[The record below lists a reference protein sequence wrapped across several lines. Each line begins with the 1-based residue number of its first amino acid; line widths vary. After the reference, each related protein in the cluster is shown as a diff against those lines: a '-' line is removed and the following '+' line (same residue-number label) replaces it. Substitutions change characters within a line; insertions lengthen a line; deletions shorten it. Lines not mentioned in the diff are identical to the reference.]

1 MYNWKF
7 NIGLNHVE
15 LQNFRGVEELK
26 LEFDPKLTVL
36 IGENGS
42 GKTTILDALA
52 SLLQVFV
59 DKTTSRE
66 TGKIETE
73 YISVNDIRNGT
84 VEATNTI
91 SINFESE
98 KFLEEDR
105 LWFEVIKVDTKEMYE
120 FYLEEYEKG
129 TYSEEAEKILKEKED
144 WSYTLENNEK
154 SNYEEYLKKYPN
166 GRYVNEAKQSIGE
179 EIIPLQK
186 TPTEYNF
193 EDIVTLEWYATLNE
207 SGYEP
212 DDISDA
218 TDFNKLS
225 KAIRLFNISYKA
237 NLQTQDKSKHIP
249 LSVPL
254 VLYYPCLNATT
265 VIKNTNE
272 RLRTDIMSA
281 YEDALAYNSFDFTK
295 FFRWFRW
302 QENIKT
308 QLGENPLLDAVANA
322 IYQML
327 NDEEAVFSNLKT
339 DWMNNPDGE
348 LLINKGKDKKPLKIS
363 QFSSG
368 EKSILALTADLA
380 RRLATANPY
389 AKNPLHG
396 NGIVLIDEIDL
407 HLHPRW
413 QRAILPKLMAIFP
426 NIQWVVTTHSALV
439 ISDYNIKP
447 EQVLVLTEEEETRKK
462 TIVSLAELQLNNS
475 GVEPNKIYEEIML
488 IPLRSEEAQKKM
500 DKLSKLLNPLD
511 FEKPETQALIQE
523 LTERFGTEDSFIKK
537 INHHLKLLN
546 RIKVVA

>member
-15 LQNFRGVEELK
+15 LQNFRGVEELR
-26 LEFDPKLTVL
+26 LAFDPKLTVL

-42 GKTTILDALA
+42 GKTTVLDALA

-59 DKTTSRE
+59 DKTTSKK
-66 TGKIETE
+66 TGKIEIE
-73 YISVNDIRNGT
+73 YITTNDIRNGT
-84 VEATNTI
+84 VEATNLL
-91 SINFESE
+91 SMSFDFEGLAV
-98 KFLEEDR
+98 K
-105 LWFEVIKVDTKEMYE
+105 
-120 FYLEEYEKG
+120 
-129 TYSEEAEKILKEKED
+129 A
-144 WSYTLENNEK
+144 
-154 SNYEEYLKKYPN
+154 YPN
-166 GRYVNEAKQSIGE
+166 GEEPGE
-179 EIIPLQK
+179 GEDI
-186 TPTEYNF
+186 EF
-193 EDIVTLEWYATLNE
+193 EDKVYGGFLEWYLTLNE
-207 SGYEP
+207 SGYEGE
-212 DDISDA
+212 DITDA
-218 TDFNKLS
+218 IDFTRLS
-225 KAIRLFNISYKA
+225 EIIRSITLNYKA
-237 NLQTQDKSKHIP
+237 NFQEQEKSKHIP

-254 VLYYPCLNATT
+254 VVYYPCMTVTT
-265 VIKNTNE
+265 AITSTNE

-281 YEDALAYNSFDFTK
+281 YDDALSYSSFDFTK
-295 FFRWFRW
+295 FFRWFKW

-308 QLGENPLLDAVANA
+308 QLGENALLDAVANA

-327 NDEEAVFSNLKT
+327 NDKEAVFSNLKT
-339 DWMNNPDGE
+339 DWINNPDGE
-348 LLINKGKDKKPLKIS
+348 LLITKGDDKNPLKIS

-413 QRAILPKLMAIFP
+413 QRAILPKLMSIFP

-475 GVEPNKIYEEIML
+475 GVEPNKIYEDIML
-488 IPLRSEEAQKKM
+488 IPLRSKDAQEKM

-511 FEKPETQALIQE
+511 FEKPETQVLLQE
-523 LTERFGTEDSFIKK
+523 LTERFGTEDSFIRK